1 MNDMKEAV
9 LPFRKPALL
18 HHWLVGMRGGEKV
31 FQELAALFPSA
42 PIHTLVARPE
52 KLDPDLQGREI
63 IPSALQKLPGA
74 AANHTR
80 MLPLFPWAA
89 RSIRIDEE
97 ADFVLCSDAAV
108 IKGAPVPEKAK
119 LVCYCHSPPR
129 YLWDLQQEYA
139 ERASNL
145 GLVGRTVF
153 RLVAPRVREFDR
165 LAAQRADVF
174 VANSRFVAERI
185 KRCYGKESAV
195 VHPFV
200 DLENFTP
207 AASDARGDFYLIV
220 SQLVPYKRVDL
231 AIDAFNKSG
240 KRLIIIGE
248 GPEQEAL
255 QQQAG
260 RSIEFLGAQS
270 VNVLREH
277 YQRCRALIFP
287 GVEDF
292 GITPLEA
299 MASGRPVIAYS
310 KGGVSESVL
319 ARQTGLFF
327 HDQTTQAL
335 ASAVEEF
342 EGRDW
347 SPSVCR
353 DRSEQFSR
361 RRFRDEMLC
370 VLDGISRS
378 T

>member
-1 MNDMKEAV
+1 
-9 LPFRKPALL
+9 
-18 HHWLVGMRGGEKV
+18 
-31 FQELAALFPSA
+31 
-42 PIHTLVARPE
+42 
-52 KLDPDLQGREI
+52 
-63 IPSALQKLPGA
+63 
-74 AANHTR
+74 

-89 RSIRIDEE
+89 RSIRIDEQT
-97 ADFVLCSDAAV
+97 DFVLCSDAAV
-108 IKGAPVPEKAK
+108 IKGAPVPQKAK

-165 LAAQRADVF
+165 LAAQRVDVF

-207 AASDARGDFYLIV
+207 AASDARGNFYLIV

-240 KRLIIIGE
+240 KRLLIIGE
-248 GPEQEAL
+248 GPEREAL
-255 QQQAG
+255 QQRAG
-260 RSIEFLGAQS
+260 RTIEFLGAQS

-327 HDQTTQAL
+327 HDQTAQAL

-353 DRSEQFSR
+353 DRAEQFSR

-370 VLDGISRS
+370 VLERSSRS